1 VIGDALVVDVDEAAG
16 EVPVILDQPVTD
28 TENIHSTPPLPS
40 IRESGIT
47 EFPPSAWELFGQH
60 RLSLLVTVRT
70 IPVAPEL
77 SRTIIYQLP
86 AAVTLCAQYRY
97 AGLRGCDRRDL

>member
-1 VIGDALVVDVDEAAG
+1 
-16 EVPVILDQPVTD
+16 
-28 TENIHSTPPLPS
+28 
-40 IRESGIT
+40 
-47 EFPPSAWELFGQH
+47 LFGQH

-77 SRTIIYQLP
+77 FRTIIYQLP
-86 AAVTLCAQYRY
+86 TAVTLCAQYRY